1 VIHTLLARNP
11 DHRYA
16 TGKETAGALEDSI
29 IEHDVTEMMEVA
41 PVETTRSEKPSSL
54 GDPHI
59 VQRTQRAPSQTRSRR
74 RARVE
79 TRRLFVLL
87 AVLGLAAAAVVWQLS
102 DNTTQTVPVE
112 TEAPVP
118 VEAAPLSVV
127 SLTSYDPNGDDGEEN
142 EALIPNL
149 LDGNPET
156 IWSTTCYANQFFGSK
171 EYVGLLLQL
180 SRPATGTL
188 RVGMKNAPWAIDVFG
203 ANDAPPTSFEAWGQ
217 RLVGGYNTVRKG
229 SSFLITEPSQFI
241 LIALREVGPSPLC
254 SASNQ
259 YQGVLAGVTFIEG

>member
-1 VIHTLLARNP
+1 MPGRDRQRHGRPEIIAEYDGMNP
-11 DHRYA
+11 SHA
-16 TGKETAGALEDSI
+16 
-29 IEHDVTEMMEVA
+29 
-41 PVETTRSEKPSSL
+41 
-54 GDPHI
+54 
-59 VQRTQRAPSQTRSRR
+59 
-74 RARVE
+74 
-79 TRRLFVLL
+79 
-87 AVLGLAAAAVVWQLS
+87 
-102 DNTTQTVPVE
+102 
-112 TEAPVP
+112 
-118 VEAAPLSVV
+118 
-127 SLTSYDPNGDDGEEN
+127 
-142 EALIPNL
+142 
-149 LDGNPET
+149 
-156 IWSTTCYANQFFGSK
+156 
-171 EYVGLLLQL
+171 